1 MTGELVGRTLGDRYR
16 FEALLGEGTFAQ
28 VYRVYDERRRTALA
42 AKVLRRGVTSEHAFF
57 KRFRREAAILT
68 RLQHPHI
75 VRCYGIVE
83 ADEQIFILMDLI
95 PGQTL
100 QAALAE
106 SRPLVPR
113 AALVYLAPLV
123 AALHY
128 AHSDGIIHRDLKPA
142 NVLIHD
148 NGTLYI
154 TDFGIARILSDTST
168 LTMGMALGTPL
179 YMAPEQIMG
188 QPVTAAA
195 DIYALGVVVYEML
208 AGQTPFRGVSIGTRG
223 SSTSERIAYE
233 HVHVAPEPPIHLNPR
248 LTISLQNVILC
259 ALDKRP
265 ERRFRSGPE
274 LYDALAQA
282 IGESVPQTSDHTD
295 PALAVDLR
303 LPEWSQ
309 FMAPAPEPLR
319 DPQPDLVPAGGSP
332 AAVNPVTQAHL
343 DHVIPP
349 AAERA
354 PVPPTA
360 PAYREA
366 HLLPGYAPAPPRSG
380 AADRHRRGRI
390 TPLVLLFAAGALLV
404 AGAACAISWY
414 LLSESGEEPP
424 SQRLITGVPDIS
436 SGSNAVDGAISPT
449 AAPDG
454 AEAGLLARWSASRIA
469 FDSRRGGTLD
479 IYVMSLDG
487 SGLHTVTSEPGDER
501 GPSWSPDGQ
510 RLAFYGA
517 EADQSNFDIF
527 VVNADGTELR
537 DLTSSPDVDERYP
550 TWSPDGTQLAFH
562 GDADGDYDIYVI
574 DLASGEQRALTSNTA
589 QDLGPD
595 WSPDGRNIAFH
606 TDLWGSTYQIA
617 LVDLETSAIRQLT
630 NSADIN
636 SFPAWS
642 PDGTEIAYN
651 TIRDNAVNLVIM
663 QADGTGLRALTSSAD
678 REAFPD
684 WSPDGAYII
693 YQHGPESASSLRVI
707 PASGGDW
714 VSITG
719 GEANFL
725 PDWSPVTG

>member
-1 MTGELVGRTLGDRYR
+1 MTGELVGRTLGERYR
-16 FEALLGEGTFAQ
+16 FEAILGEGTFAQ
-28 VYRVYDERRRTALA
+28 VYRVYDERRRSALA

-57 KRFRREAAILT
+57 KRFQREAAILT

-100 QAALAE
+100 QSALADTK
-106 SRPLVPR
+106 PLIPR

-128 AHSDGIIHRDLKPA
+128 AHADGIIHRDLKPA
-142 NVLIHD
+142 NVLIHE

-195 DIYALGVVVYEML
+195 DIYAVGVMVYEML
-208 AGQTPFRGVSIGTRG
+208 TGQTPFRGVSTGTRG

-233 HVHVAPEPPIHLNPR
+233 HVHVAPEPPIHLNPH
-248 LTISLQNVILC
+248 LTISLQNVVLH

-265 ERRFRSGPE
+265 ERRFRSAPE

-282 IGESVPQTSDHTD
+282 IGNSAPQSTDYTD

-309 FMAPAPEPLR
+309 FMTPAPEASR
-319 DPQPDLVPAGGSP
+319 HPQPDPAPGSGQR
-332 AAVNPVTQAHL
+332 AAGNSVTQAHL
-343 DHVIPP
+343 DHILPSP

-354 PVPPTA
+354 PAPPAA
-360 PAYREA
+360 PSFREPYA
-366 HLLPGYAPAPPRSG
+366 PPGYASPPRSG
-380 AADRHRRGRI
+380 AASGRRGSRLNPMV
-390 TPLVLLFAAGALLV
+390 TLFVVGALLV

-414 LLSESGEEPP
+414 LLSGPKDEPP
-424 SQRLITGVPDIS
+424 SGRALTDLPASS
-436 SGSNAVDGAISPT
+436 SGNGPNKTTSP
-449 AAPDG
+449 AATIRTT
-454 AEAGLLARWSASRIA
+454 EEGLLAQWGTSRIA
-469 FDSRRGGTLD
+469 FDSRRSGTLD
-479 IYVMSLDG
+479 IYVMTLAG
-487 SGLHTVTSEPGDER
+487 EGLQAVTNDPGDER

-517 EADQSNFDIF
+517 EADQSDFDIF
-527 VVNADGTELR
+527 VVNADGTEMR
-537 DLTSSPDVDERYP
+537 NLTSSPDVDERYP
-550 TWSPDGTQLAFH
+550 TWSPDGTQIAFH
-562 GDADGDYDIYVI
+562 SNADGDYDIYAI
-574 DLASGEQRALTSNTA
+574 ELTSGEQRALTSNNA

-595 WSPDGRNIAFH
+595 WSPDGRYIAFH
-606 TDLWGSTYQIA
+606 TDLWSATYQIA
-617 LVDLETSAIRQLT
+617 LVDLNTLDVRQLT

-642 PDGTEIAYN
+642 PDGAEIAYN
-651 TIRDNAVNLVIM
+651 TIRDNAVNLVVM
-663 QADGTGLRALTSSAD
+663 QADGTGVRALTSSAD

-684 WSPDGAYII
+684 WSPDGTYLI
-693 YQHGPESASSLRVI
+693 YQHGPENASSLRVI
-707 PASGGDW
+707 PAAGGDW
-714 VSITG
+714 ISITG
-719 GEANFL
+719 GDANFL
-725 PDWSPVTG
+725 PDWSPLTE